1 MPSVVDGMSHTTA
14 TAQNKRKSS
23 TSTSSDQESYQQM
36 VANHVRINLT
46 QQQRAH
52 HLQVK
57 QQNMLQV
64 ATTLRASPIQ
74 GYNKY
79 IQGYNIRLL
88 QLHLPPGTDKLGL
101 AFHNNKVSRM
111 PELGISPQ
119 SPILSQVPIE
129 LRFGWCIVSTRQSS
143 SIGCVVQ
150 PQNAE
155 ECVTFI
161 NQIRKTANDSND
173 DKSDVT
179 LEMLLIQV
187 NGKAPMMPPGPSSLP
202 KQQPPTKKR
211 KEKESSSWEKM
222 YKACMNYKDLHGNFN
237 VEPSQCRQWDELAEW
252 IKEQRELYQQNKL
265 TEPQITAL
273 NKIDF
278 VWATGAT
285 GRRKSSLSAAKKRE
299 SAVNEQKKKPPPKPK
314 SKPKPPPL
322 WDDMYESL
330 VRFKAKTGGFLPNSG
345 HLSDWIQAQK
355 DTIEHMTL
363 PSDQVQKLHELG
375 IKLSVSKLQEAGI
388 DLKDLNADDRDGG
401 SSNDTAAANSDQKKS
416 RHAEIH
422 PKAGS
427 TMYWQSTDAA
437 KLFNFEAGSDII
449 KGLNERMDLLRKAN
463 ESVDGWKSIV
473 PNDGKEELY
482 NEREILILRHKS
494 QYIIL
499 SYMKAIS
506 FMNQKKWTQC
516 CDEAAEELSAL
527 GHTQLK
533 GDNIQRMQTIFR
545 KENAFPHPG
554 RLVKEKKDDFW
565 IFDYFPVAKEMFLSI
580 AENNSDLLTATLM
593 KEKFV
598 MIILPELERQ
608 SREKGNFDDDSKEQ
622 KLLVKLIANPPSLNH
637 YCKWMRNLNI
647 EWDPR

>member
-36 VANHVRINLT
+36 VANHVRINLM

-119 SPILSQVPIE
+119 SPILNQVPNE

-161 NQIRKTANDSND
+161 NQIRNTANDSND

-187 NGKAPMMPPGPSSLP
+187 NGKAPMMPPGLLQPSPRPLPNPSSLP

-211 KEKESSSWEKM
+211 KEKESSSWDIM
-222 YKACMNYKDLHGNFN
+222 FKACMNYKDLHGKFN

-252 IKEQRELYQQNKL
+252 IKEQRELYQH
-265 TEPQITAL
+265 
-273 NKIDF
+273 
-278 VWATGAT
+278 
-285 GRRKSSLSAAKKRE
+285 
-299 SAVNEQKKKPPPKPK
+299 
-314 SKPKPPPL
+314 
-322 WDDMYESL
+322 
-330 VRFKAKTGGFLPNSG
+330 RF
-345 HLSDWIQAQK
+345 
-355 DTIEHMTL
+355 
-363 PSDQVQKLHELG
+363 
-375 IKLSVSKLQEAGI
+375 
-388 DLKDLNADDRDGG
+388 
-401 SSNDTAAANSDQKKS
+401 
-416 RHAEIH
+416 
-422 PKAGS
+422 
-427 TMYWQSTDAA
+427 
-437 KLFNFEAGSDII
+437 
-449 KGLNERMDLLRKAN
+449 
-463 ESVDGWKSIV
+463 
-473 PNDGKEELY
+473 
-482 NEREILILRHKS
+482 
-494 QYIIL
+494 
-499 SYMKAIS
+499 
-506 FMNQKKWTQC
+506 
-516 CDEAAEELSAL
+516 
-527 GHTQLK
+527 
-533 GDNIQRMQTIFR
+533 
-545 KENAFPHPG
+545 
-554 RLVKEKKDDFW
+554 
-565 IFDYFPVAKEMFLSI
+565 
-580 AENNSDLLTATLM
+580 
-593 KEKFV
+593 
-598 MIILPELERQ
+598 
-608 SREKGNFDDDSKEQ
+608 
-622 KLLVKLIANPPSLNH
+622 
-637 YCKWMRNLNI
+637 
-647 EWDPR
+647 